1 MRLVTMGEA
10 AERLGVSTD
19 TIRRR
24 LRRGELKGRHQL
36 TPQGFIWLIEVPEP
50 VGGNTEVEHGPGKAP
65 LHLASA
71 PAGSSAVR
79 AIAPRDAAPAA
90 NDLQAL
96 RELVE
101 VLHHEIEAKDR
112 QLDYRNCQIE
122 QLHVLLQQAQSSPMP
137 PGQLPSWDPGITG
150 WTAGQSVG
158 K

>member
-1 MRLVTMGEA
+1 MGEA
-10 AERLGVSTD
+10 AQRLGVSID

-50 VGGNTEVEHGPGKAP
+50 VGANTDAEHGAGKAP

-79 AIAPRDAAPAA
+79 ANAPGNAAPAA

-101 VLHHEIEAKDR
+101 VLRHKIEAKDR
-112 QLDYRNCQIE
+112 QLDSQNRQIE
-122 QLHVLLQQAQSSPMP
+122 QLHVLLQQAQSSPLL
-137 PGQLPSWDPGITG
+137 PGQLSSWDPGITG
-150 WTAGQSVG
+150 LTAGQSVG